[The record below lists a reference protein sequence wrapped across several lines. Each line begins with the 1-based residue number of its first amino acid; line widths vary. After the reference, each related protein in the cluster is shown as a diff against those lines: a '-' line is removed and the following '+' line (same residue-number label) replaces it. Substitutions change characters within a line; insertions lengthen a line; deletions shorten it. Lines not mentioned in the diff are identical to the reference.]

1 MSAWQRH
8 PATENQSF
16 STICTAEEPRAT
28 SSLPRRSLPMT
39 RNALGRGLSALI
51 REPEPPQQVS
61 PPATPP
67 SVTAGEPQQIDIDL
81 IDPSPYQPR
90 TRFREEPLEEL
101 ARSIRSSGIIQPLI
115 LRTQGSRFQLIA
127 GERRWRAAQRGGV
140 LHVPAIVRE
149 VPEEM
154 DPENTQGLKI
164 PPADR

>member
-28 SSLPRRSLPMT
+28 SSLPRRSLQMT
-39 RNALGRGLSALI
+39 RTALGRGLSALI
-51 REPEPPQQVS
+51 RDPEPPQQVS

-115 LRTQGSRFQLIA
+115 LRTQGSRYQLIA
-127 GERRWRAAQRGGV
+127 GERRWRATQPAAV
-140 LHVPAIVRE
+140 LPVPAIV
-149 VPEEM
+149 PEGPDE
-154 DPENTQGLKI
+154 I
-164 PPADR
+164 APAITPV

>member
-16 STICTAEEPRAT
+16 STIYTAEEPRAT

-51 REPEPPQQVS
+51 REPEPPQQAS

-67 SVTAGEPQQIDIDL
+67 SATTGEPQQIDIDL

-90 TRFREEPLEEL
+90 TRFRTEPAAHP
-101 ARSIRSSGIIQPLI
+101 ARP
-115 LRTQGSRFQLIA
+115 F
-127 GERRWRAAQRGGV
+127 RAS
-140 LHVPAIVRE
+140 
-149 VPEEM
+149 
-154 DPENTQGLKI
+154 
-164 PPADR
+164 